1 MLKDLIYES
10 DLEILY
16 ELRFSNLIYKFPL
29 LERKYLTSLTL
40 SWHKIAIKL
49 S

>member
-1 MLKDLIYES
+1 MKALIYES
-10 DLEILY
+10 GLETLY
-16 ELRFSNLIYKFPL
+16 KLRFSNLIDKLLL
-29 LERKYLTSLTL
+29 LEKKYLTSLTL